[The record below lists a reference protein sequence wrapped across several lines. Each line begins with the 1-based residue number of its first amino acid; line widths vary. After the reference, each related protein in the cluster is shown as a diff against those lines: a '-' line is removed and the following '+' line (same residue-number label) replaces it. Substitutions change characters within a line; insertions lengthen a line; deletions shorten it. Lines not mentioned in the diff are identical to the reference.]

1 MRFKLPLAIAAGL
14 FSIQAQAIH
23 FISTNTYTV
32 AEGETVAEEQWVHT
46 VDAEVNGLVKDD
58 LFLLSGSRMALGGE
72 FERNVWGM
80 GNSIDLTGNAKH
92 NVRLMGKTIQVG
104 GHVGGNAMVLGDTV
118 KITPDA
124 TIGGSMKLLGN
135 NIILEGTTQGDVS
148 ITASRVVT
156 VSGIIEG
163 NVEIVAPEIILQHDT
178 RIGGDLT
185 YTANKELVPAKGIV
199 EGKLSRALPQTT
211 PAFSKARLLSRVTWF
226 FAALLVGVPFISLFP
241 MTTAMSAQLVRTS
254 PWKCLWVGAL
264 CALALPTFAIMCA
277 SSVIGIPLGA
287 LILGGWAVMAYVSR
301 IVMGLVIGTLVLR
314 KNNTSI
320 GHVLLSMAAGLAIIY
335 AATSIPAIS
344 LSVWIAVVSMGMG
357 SLLLGLVQKR
367 RMLIQIPEELK
378 QLEELQHQTITHE
391 QEEK

>member
-14 FSIQAQAIH
+14 LSIQAQAIH
-23 FISTNTYTV
+23 FVSTNTYTV
-32 AEGETVAEEQWVHT
+32 AEGEALADEQWVYT

-58 LFLLSGSRMALGGE
+58 LFLLSGNRMALGGE

-80 GNSIDLTGNAKH
+80 GNVIELTGNAKH
-92 NVRLMGKTIQVG
+92 NVRLMGRTIQIG
-104 GHVGGNAMVLGDTV
+104 GNVGGNAMVLGDTV

-148 ITASRVVT
+148 ITASRVAT
-156 VSGIIEG
+156 ISGIIKG
-163 NVEIVAPEIILQHDT
+163 NVDIVAPEIILQRDT

-185 YTANKELVPAKGIV
+185 YTANKELVPAEGV
-199 EGKLSRALPQTT
+199 VVGKLTRTFLQFDT
-211 PAFSKARLLSRVTWF
+211 KAHFLWF
-226 FAALLVGVPFISLFP
+226 FAALLVGVTFISLFP

-264 CALALPTFAIMCA
+264 CALALPTLAIMCA
-277 SSVIGIPLGA
+277 SSIIGIPLGA

-301 IVMGLVIGTLVLR
+301 IVMGLVIGTLILR
-314 KNNTSI
+314 KNNTTIS
-320 GHVLLSMAAGLAIIY
+320 HVLLSMATGLAIIY
-335 AATSIPAIS
+335 TATAIPAIS
-344 LSVWIAVVSMGMG
+344 LSVWIAIVSMGMG

-378 QLEELQHQTITHE
+378 QLEELKNQNTNPN